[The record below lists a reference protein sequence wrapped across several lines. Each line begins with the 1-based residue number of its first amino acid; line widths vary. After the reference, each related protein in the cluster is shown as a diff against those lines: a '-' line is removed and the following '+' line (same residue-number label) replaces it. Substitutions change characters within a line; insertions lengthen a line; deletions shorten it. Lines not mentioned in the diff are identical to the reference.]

1 MQYCQCK
8 QLPENKK
15 QGYPPAKKEMKLM
28 PVVQIEMF
36 AGRTLDQKRAMVK
49 EMTEVLVKTINCRAE
64 DVKIIIRE
72 LNRENLAEG
81 GSLFIDQ

>member
-1 MQYCQCK
+1 
-8 QLPENKK
+8 
-15 QGYPPAKKEMKLM
+15 M

-49 EMTEVLVKTINCRAE
+49 EMTEVLVKTINCTAD

-72 LNRENLAEG
+72 LTRENLAEG
-81 GSLFIDQ
+81 GLLFIDR